1 MNSMRRHYPWL
12 WFDADGTL
20 FDYNRSESVALQ
32 QAFQCVDLAFD
43 AGYLA
48 VYRRINQELW
58 LALER
63 HEITTADLPVRRFEL
78 LAETLQLACS
88 PADLSAI
95 YLEQL
100 ALCSELIDGALDVL
114 RALRET
120 CRFAI
125 VTNGFQAVQRSRLA
139 RSAIREYITDVIISE
154 EVGAAKPKPE
164 FFAAAFAR
172 LGNPDKADVL
182 LIGDS
187 LTSDM
192 QGGVDYGLATCW
204 YNPAGE
210 PRSNGLPITYEIA
223 DLRELLDVLG

>member
-1 MNSMRRHYPWL
+1 MRKHYPWL

-20 FDYNRSESVALQ
+20 FDYNRAESVALQ
-32 QAFQCVDLAFD
+32 QAFQCVDVPFD
-43 AGYLA
+43 EGYLA
-48 VYRRINQELW
+48 VYRRINQDLW
-58 LALER
+58 QALEQR
-63 HEITTADLPVRRFEL
+63 DITPAALPVRRFEL
-78 LAETLQLACS
+78 LAEALQLACS
-88 PADLSAI
+88 PADLSAA
-95 YLEQL
+95 YLDQL
-100 ALCSELIDGALDVL
+100 ALCTELIDGACAVL
-114 RALRET
+114 HALQAT

-125 VTNGFQAVQRSRLA
+125 VTNGFRAVQRSRLA

-172 LGNPDKADVL
+172 LGHPAKSDVL

-204 YNPAGE
+204 FNPAGE
-210 PRSNGLPITYEIA
+210 PRPNGLPITYEIA